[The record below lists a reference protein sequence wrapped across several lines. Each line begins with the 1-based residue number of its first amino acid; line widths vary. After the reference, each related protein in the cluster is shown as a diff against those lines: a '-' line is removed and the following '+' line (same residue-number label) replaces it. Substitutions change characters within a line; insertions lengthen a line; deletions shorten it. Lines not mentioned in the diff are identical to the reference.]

1 MEERR
6 KFVRLDTRLEIGYTV
21 LPGGTAQAV
30 VSKDVG
36 GGGMCFFA
44 DQSLAPGTLLQMSM
58 QLPGREQPVHFTAEV
73 VWSEPYEVIGKTQRQ
88 QAVEVGIKFLEVS
101 PKDQDAIMQH
111 VILTFKPRR

>member
-21 LPGGTAQAV
+21 LPGSTAQAV

-44 DQSLAPGTLLQMSM
+44 NQPLAPGTPLQMSM
-58 QLPGREQPVHFTAEV
+58 KLPGREQPVHFTAEV
-73 VWSEPYEVIGKTQRQ
+73 VWSEPYEVIGKTHRE
-88 QAVEVGIKFLEVS
+88 QAVEVGIKFLEIA
-101 PKDQDAIMQH
+101 PQDQDAVLQH
-111 VILTFKPRR
+111 VILTFKPHR